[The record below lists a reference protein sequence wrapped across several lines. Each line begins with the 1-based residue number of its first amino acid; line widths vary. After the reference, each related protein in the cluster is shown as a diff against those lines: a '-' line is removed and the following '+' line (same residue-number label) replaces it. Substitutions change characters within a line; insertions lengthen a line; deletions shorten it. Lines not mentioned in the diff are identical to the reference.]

1 MKQRFDKVELV
12 YLFVVAISLTLT
24 IGVSFIRGIYSDTLF
39 FIWFITAICS
49 TLLLR
54 THYNNRLK
62 KKSFD

>member
-24 IGVSFIRGIYSDTLF
+24 IGVSFLNGIYSDTLY
-39 FIWFITAICS
+39 FICFITAICS

-54 THYNNRLK
+54 THHNNRLK
-62 KKSFD
+62 KIK